1 MSTATFALVSESSEV
16 TPGAAVVAVVR
27 NIVEPAP
34 GLMEVVELEAV
45 DSCDVDFT
53 EGATD
58 TVPGADAAV
67 VEAAS
72 IAELVVDVIWLVF
85 AATEDRVSDV
95 LVVASDP
102 LVVVVGPLVVMTS
115 GPIGLIGGL
124 GL

>member
-16 TPGAAVVAVVR
+16 IPGAAVVAVVR

-58 TVPGADAAV
+58 TVPGADAV
-67 VEAAS
+67 
-72 IAELVVDVIWLVF
+72 VVDVMLRARISEP
-85 AATEDRVSDV
+85 TKRESK
-95 LVVASDP
+95 STT
-102 LVVVVGPLVVMTS
+102 VMQGQEGS
-115 GPIGLIGGL
+115 LSL
-124 GL
+124 AR